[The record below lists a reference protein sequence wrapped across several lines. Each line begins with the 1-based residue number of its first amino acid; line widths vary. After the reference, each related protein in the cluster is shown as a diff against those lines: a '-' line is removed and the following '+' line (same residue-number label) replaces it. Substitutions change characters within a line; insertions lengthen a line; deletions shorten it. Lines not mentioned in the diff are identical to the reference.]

1 MKAILAALAVVA
13 VAGCEGS
20 APPAP
25 SPHTA
30 AGRPGAAASSAP
42 SQVRPPEVGERFVRT
57 ALAPPVQPSS
67 APPSPPASAAP
78 PPGVE
83 AEAPPVISRIRVP
96 GDIPATLVARAEA
109 GPPRVVFLPGI
120 CSVALPYLQSFPEAA
135 RDHGGMLALDGD
147 VPCPNVPG
155 YRQFSW
161 DAGRQHARI
170 EAALAAAGASE
181 VPAEGITVIGYSQGA
196 VIAEQLVQRWPDR
209 YTRAVL
215 IGAPNDLAPAHF
227 AAARGLVTMSCSLDV
242 TARMREGARR
252 VASLRVPA
260 TYMEMPGCRHGGVAE
275 AERVFGEALGW
286 LEEHAKPTRSGAASV
301 PLVGVL

>member
-1 MKAILAALAVVA
+1 MKAILAALVLVA
-13 VAGCEGS
+13 LAGCEGRR
-20 APPAP
+20 PPAP
-25 SPHTA
+25 SLRTA
-30 AGRPGAAASSAP
+30 ANRPVASSVAP
-42 SQVRPPEVGERFVRT
+42 S
-57 ALAPPVQPSS
+57 APTPV
-67 APPSPPASAAP
+67 ASPPAPPAVEIEAPAP
-78 PPGVE
+78 PP
-83 AEAPPVISRIRVP
+83 VITRIRVP
-96 GDIPATLVARAEA
+96 GDIPATLVADPSAR
-109 GPPRVVFLPGI
+109 PPRVVFLPGM

-147 VPCPNVPG
+147 VPCPNFPG

-170 EAALAAAGASE
+170 EAALAAAGADE

-196 VIAEQLVQRWPDR
+196 AIAEQLVQRWPDR

-242 TARMREGARR
+242 TTRMREGARK

-275 AERVFGEALGW
+275 PERIFGEALGW
-286 LEEHAKPTRSGAASV
+286 LEEHAKPVRSGAAGV